1 MKNLYVKAIIV
12 CLCMLAS
19 INAYADH
26 TNSVSVDEARQKAL
40 YFLSYQPTFVKGR
53 NHAPQKLSDLNLAH
67 QALLKN
73 GQTAYYIFS
82 NEAGGFVII
91 SGDERTED
99 VLGYSSE
106 GVFDADNMPENM
118 KGWLDEYATQ
128 IAYIQEHGLSSP
140 SIRKIESYP
149 AIDPMLTT
157 TWSQRS
163 PYNDE
168 CPDFFGQ
175 GKCSTGCEATALA
188 QVMYYHRAKSVTKT
202 TATIP
207 GYTCVREWMID
218 SEPHHITVDAIPAGS
233 PIDWDNMLD
242 SYNGSE
248 APAEELA
255 VANLMKYC
263 GAAMQMDY
271 YIGQSDAS
279 VSNAAMALKAYFN
292 YRFDT
297 DLKWR
302 DNFSDE
308 EWENIIYNE
317 LSNDR
322 PVFYHGMHSTENNT
336 DGHVFVCDGYDG
348 MGYYHINWGWGGIYD
363 GYFPLSAIG
372 PREDLLY
379 PFWQAALINAA
390 PRDVI
395 PSDNDISFADWQVK
409 CLCLQNWDT
418 NDDGEFSKEEAAA
431 VKDLGTVFECQQSI
445 SSFDEL
451 RYFTG
456 LTCIDDYAFFDCKGL
471 TSVVIPNGVTSIGR
485 SAFLGCRS
493 LSSIIIPNSV
503 TNISEYAF
511 ETCFFA
517 SDAFINNS
525 ALTSANNWGASI
537 YDEELGDGICLN
549 GTTVVGCRPWVTSV
563 TIPDYVTSIGDYAF
577 YGCSSLTSVVIPN
590 GVTFI
595 GRFAIAYCIRLT
607 SINIPQG
614 VTTIDDYAFHG
625 CSGLSSLSIPSS
637 VTSIGAFAFEGTSWY
652 DNQHNGLVYAGKVA
666 YKYKGEMPNG
676 TQITIKDGTLS
687 IAGYAFYDCG
697 GLTSITIPDGVTSI
711 GNSAFYGCSSLKS
724 ITIPDGVTSISSTT
738 FSGCS
743 RLASITIPKGVTNIG
758 DYAFRDCSGLK
769 EIYCYAE
776 ETPETSNFTF
786 YNVNVSR
793 VMLVVPDDVADK
805 YKAHPIWRRF
815 RIETPTGIPSIEDG
829 KSKMEDGSIYNLSGQ
844 RLSKP
849 IKGINVLNGK
859 KVAIK

>member
-40 YFLSYQPTFVKGR
+40 YFLSNQSIFVKGR

-118 KGWLDEYATQ
+118 KGWLDEYASQ
-128 IAYIQEHGLSSP
+128 IAYIQEHGLSSS

-157 TWSQRS
+157 TWDQGS

-175 GKCSTGCEATALA
+175 GKCVTGCGATAMA
-188 QVMYYHRAKSVTKT
+188 QLMYYHREKSVTET
-202 TATIP
+202 LATIP
-207 GYTCVREWMID
+207 AYTTQSYSIN
-218 SEPHHITVDAIPAGS
+218 VDAIPAGS

-248 APAEELA
+248 APAEKLA

-263 GAAMQMDY
+263 GAAVKMDY
-271 YIGQSDAS
+271 SRNSSSSSHND
-279 VSNAAMALKAYFN
+279 VLLALKAFFN
-292 YRFDT
+292 YNFNT
-297 DLKWR
+297 TWEYR
-302 DNFSDE
+302 DSYSSDE
-308 EWENIIYNE
+308 EWGNLIYTE
-317 LSNDR
+317 LTDNR
-322 PVFYHGMHSTENNT
+322 PVMYSGDSDNG
-336 DGHVFVCDGYDG
+336 GHFFICDGYDG
-348 MGYYHINWGWGGIYD
+348 AGFYHINWGWGGDD
-363 GYFPLSAIG
+363 GYFLLSILDPYNHPG
-372 PREDLLY
+372 ISSGY
-379 PFWQAALINAA
+379 NQHQAALINAA

-395 PSDNDISFADWQVK
+395 PSDNGISFADVRVK
-409 CLCLQNWDT
+409 ILCLQNWDT
-418 NDDGEFSKEEAAA
+418 NNDGDFSEEEAAA

-485 SAFLGCRS
+485 SAFWGCRS

-595 GRFAIAYCIRLT
+595 GRFAFAYCFRLT

-614 VTTIDDYAFHG
+614 VTTIDDYAFQGCSGLSSVTIPQSVTTIGNYAFHG
-625 CSGLSSLSIPSS
+625 CSGLSSVTIPQGVTTIGSYAFVDCSGLSSLSIPSS
-637 VTSIGAFAFEGTSWY
+637 VTSIGGFAFEGTPWY

-666 YKYKGEMPNG
+666 YRYKGEMPNG

-687 IAGYAFYDCG
+687 IAGYAFYDCS
-697 GLTSITIPDGVTSI
+697 GLT
-711 GNSAFYGCSSLKS
+711 
-724 ITIPDGVTSISSTT
+724 
-738 FSGCS
+738 
-743 RLASITIPKGVTNIG
+743 SITIPKGVTNIG
-758 DYAFRDCSGLK
+758 DYAFSGCNGIK

-776 ETPETSNFTF
+776 ETPEISYYTF
-786 YNVNVSR
+786 YNVDVSR

-829 KSKMEDGSIYNLSGQ
+829 KSKMEDGSIYNISGQ

>member
-1 MKNLYVKAIIV
+1 
-12 CLCMLAS
+12 MLAS
-19 INAYADH
+19 INAFADH

-73 GQTAYYIFS
+73 GQTAYYIFN
-82 NEAGGFVII
+82 NEAGGFVIV
-91 SGDERTED
+91 SGDKRTED
-99 VLGYSSE
+99 VLGYSGE
-106 GVFDADNMPENM
+106 GVFDVDNMPENM

-140 SIRKIESYP
+140 SIRKIQSYP
-149 AIDPMLTT
+149 SIAPMLTT
-157 TWSQRS
+157 TWSQYS

-175 GKCSTGCEATALA
+175 GKCITGCGATAMA
-188 QVMYYHRAKSVTKT
+188 QLMYYHREKSVTET
-202 TATIP
+202 LATIP
-207 GYTCVREWMID
+207 AYTTQSYSIN
-218 SEPHHITVDAIPAGS
+218 VDAIPAGS

-248 APAEELA
+248 APAEKLA

-263 GAAMQMDY
+263 GAAVKMDY
-271 YIGQSDAS
+271 SRNSSSSSHND
-279 VSNAAMALKAYFN
+279 VLLALKAFFN
-292 YRFDT
+292 YNFNT
-297 DLKWR
+297 TWEYR
-302 DNFSDE
+302 DSYSSDE
-308 EWENIIYNE
+308 EWGNLIYTE
-317 LSNDR
+317 LTDNR
-322 PVFYHGMHSTENNT
+322 PVMYSGDSDNG
-336 DGHVFVCDGYDG
+336 GHFFICDGYDG
-348 MGYYHINWGWGGIYD
+348 AGFYHINWGWGGDD
-363 GYFPLSAIG
+363 GYFLLSILDPYNHPG
-372 PREDLLY
+372 ISSGY
-379 PFWQAALINAA
+379 NQHQAALINAA

-395 PSDNDISFADWQVK
+395 PSGNGISFADVRVK
-409 CLCLQNWDT
+409 ILCLQNWDT
-418 NDDGEFSKEEAAA
+418 NNDGDFSEEEAAA

-485 SAFLGCRS
+485 SAFKGCRS

-595 GRFAIAYCIRLT
+595 GRFAFAYCFRLT

-637 VTSIGAFAFEGTSWY
+637 VTSIGGFAFEGTPWY

-738 FSGCS
+738 FAGCS
-743 RLASITIPKGVTNIG
+743 RLTSITIPNGVTNIG
-758 DYAFRDCSGLK
+758 YMVFRDCIGLK

-805 YKAHPIWRRF
+805 YKTHPIWRRF

>member
-1 MKNLYVKAIIV
+1 MKNLYFKAV
-12 CLCMLAS
+12 FVYLCMLAS
-19 INAYADH
+19 INAFADH

-106 GVFDADNMPENM
+106 GVFDADNMPDNM

-128 IAYIQEHGLSSP
+128 IAYIQEHGLSSS

-157 TWSQRS
+157 TWDQGS

-175 GKCSTGCEATALA
+175 GKCITGCGATAMA
-188 QVMYYHRAKSVTKT
+188 QLMYYHREKSVTET
-202 TATIP
+202 LATIP
-207 GYTCVREWMID
+207 AYTTQSYNIN
-218 SEPHHITVDAIPAGS
+218 VDAIPAGS

-255 VANLMKYC
+255 VSNLMKYC
-263 GAAMQMDY
+263 GASVKMDY
-271 YIGQSDAS
+271 SMYWSS
-279 VSNAAMALKAYFN
+279 SSNDEICLALKAFFN
-292 YRFDT
+292 YNYST
-297 DLKWR
+297 AWEYR
-302 DNFSDE
+302 DNYPTGE
-308 EWENIIYNE
+308 EWDNLIYKE
-317 LSNDR
+317 LTNNR
-322 PVFYHGMHSTENNT
+322 PVMYSGESDNG
-336 DGHVFVCDGYDG
+336 GHFFICDGYDG
-348 MGYYHINWGWGGIYD
+348 NGYYHINWGWGGSCD
-363 GYFPLSAIG
+363 GYFLLSTLDPSKPYQNHPGISSG
-372 PREDLLY
+372 YNRN
-379 PFWQAALINAA
+379 QSALINAA

-395 PSDNDISFADWQVK
+395 PSGDGIVFADTRVK
-409 CLCLQNWDT
+409 LLCLQNWDT

-456 LTCIDDYAFFDCKGL
+456 LTCIDDHAFFDCKGL

-485 SAFLGCRS
+485 SAFCGCRS

-563 TIPDYVTSIGDYAF
+563 TIPDYVTTIGDYAF

-595 GRFAIAYCIRLT
+595 GRFAFYCCFRLT
-607 SINIPQG
+607 SITIPQG
-614 VTTIDDYAFHG
+614 VTTIDDYAFTG

-697 GLTSITIPDGVTSI
+697 GLTSITIPDGVASI
-711 GNSAFYGCSSLKS
+711 GNSAFS
-724 ITIPDGVTSISSTT
+724 
-738 FSGCS
+738 
-743 RLASITIPKGVTNIG
+743 N
-758 DYAFRDCSGLK
+758 CSGLK

-776 ETPETSNFTF
+776 ETPEISYYTF